1 MCIKFKFFRT
11 KLWKDPV
18 TIKCCLLLKER
29 RIFFC
34 KHEMSCSLSASR
46 CVCSISRHYQ
56 RLRKLQGLYPKI
68 SAIRKVLTFVMSI
81 WLNSQFSANLATSS
95 QNSSVPVTG
104 GPTFATLEMRSK
116 FLPSPSVRRWLKHCS
131 SSSSLVPGCSC
142 PGEIVSPVL
151 LPEYWPNSC
160 LGYSQ
165 AQRKKKKIS
174 SLPVAFCQAA
184 IPCILQGTVEGW

>member
-131 SSSSLVPGCSC
+131 SSSSLVPGCSYAQ
-142 PGEIVSPVL
+142 EKLSHL
-151 LPEYWPNSC
+151 SF
-160 LGYSQ
+160 SQ
-165 AQRKKKKIS
+165 SIDQTAAWAIHKPRGKKKKSALCQLHFARLPFLAS
-174 SLPVAFCQAA
+174 SK
-184 IPCILQGTVEGW
+184 GR